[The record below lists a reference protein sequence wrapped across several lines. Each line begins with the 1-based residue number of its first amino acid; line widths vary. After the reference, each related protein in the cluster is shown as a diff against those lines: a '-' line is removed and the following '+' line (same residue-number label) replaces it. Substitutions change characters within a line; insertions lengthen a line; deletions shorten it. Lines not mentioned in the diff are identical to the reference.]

1 MNRLVNNLFADLK
14 KLCICIHQSKISRKC
29 QMMFRNRHLEITF
42 ISQGLCQLSGKT
54 KLEKAGSKFQIWFL
68 LKIYAL
74 IFL

>member
-29 QMMFRNRHLEITF
+29 QMMFRNRHLGIIF
-42 ISQGLCQLSGKT
+42 ISQGICQ
-54 KLEKAGSKFQIWFL
+54 LEKAGSKFQIWFL